1 MLSSPRK
8 INFSEVIS
16 SPVGKE
22 NKYQSPSKDCV
33 DDEFDERNFA
43 FKSQHIQVVSNIP
56 SPNRHS

>member
-8 INFSEVIS
+8 INFSEEIS

-22 NKYQSPSKDCV
+22 TNYQSPSKDCV

-43 FKSQHIQVVSNIP
+43 FKSQHSQVVNNTS